1 VEKNKNENQ
10 VQEKNQVPA
19 TFIDA
24 RVALSKDRQYILHF
38 LTDGTI
44 LRIHSHLY
52 KHLLK
57 VPYQRKNGDQVS
69 FA

>member
-10 VQEKNQVPA
+10 VQKENRVPA

-24 RVALSKDRQYILHF
+24 RVALSRDGQYILHF
-38 LTDGTI
+38 LDDGRI
-44 LRIHSHLY
+44 LRKAANLY
-52 KHLLK
+52 RHVLR
-57 VPYQRKNGDQVS
+57 VGYQKKNGELVS